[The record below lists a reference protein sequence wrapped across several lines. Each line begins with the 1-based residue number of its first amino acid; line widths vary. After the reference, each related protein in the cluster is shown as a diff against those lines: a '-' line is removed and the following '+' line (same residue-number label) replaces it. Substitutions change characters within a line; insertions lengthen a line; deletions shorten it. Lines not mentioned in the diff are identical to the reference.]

1 MVEPI
6 VATELILLLVKR
18 LTDYD
23 FTHYSLPVLQRRIDA
38 FLKNNNI
45 MGYPAL
51 LTRLLEGDVALLQ
64 MLIQSLTITY
74 SVFFR
79 DTKYFER
86 LHYSVLPKLSI
97 HANIKV
103 WSLGCSTGEEIYSL
117 ACLFKINN
125 LLERTRFLGTDINEN
140 ALASART
147 GAFDIERLDELQ
159 TQFKAIGFDSSC
171 SLIDSISV
179 VDDKFSFNESITKRC
194 QFSKHNVVKGG
205 SLGRMHI
212 VSCRNLLIYLSRD
225 EQIRI
230 VKDLLIPSV
239 EPGGYLLLGNAENIQ
254 LELDMANI
262 KKLSSGINIFQV
274 IE

>member
-23 FTHYSLPVLQRRIDA
+23 FTHYSLPVLQRRIEA
-38 FLKNNNI
+38 FLKQNRI
-45 MGYPAL
+45 DSYSAL
-51 LTRLLEGDVALLQ
+51 LTRLLNGDNGLLQ
-64 MLIQSLTITY
+64 QLIQSLTITY

-117 ACLFKINN
+117 ACLFKINS

-140 ALASART
+140 AIASART

-159 TQFKAIGFDSSC
+159 AQFKAIGFESSR

-179 VDDKFSFNESITKRC
+179 VDDKFSFNEDITKRC

-205 SLGRMHI
+205 SLGRMHL

-230 VKDLLIPSV
+230 VKELLIPSV

-254 LELDMANI
+254 LELDMPNI

-274 IE
+274 ME